1 MIIYN
6 VTTNIEKAEAERWLK
21 WMLETHIPQVME
33 TGMFL
38 DYTVCRLIGD
48 DDSDG
53 FNYVIQ
59 YKCES
64 MEIYKQYIKQFAPAL
79 REDVIKLFGDKFI
92 AYRSLLEVIK

>member
-6 VTTNIEKAEAERWLK
+6 VTTNIEKADAEEWLK
-21 WMLETHIPQVME
+21 WMLGTHIPQVMA

-38 DYTVCRLIGD
+38 DFSVLKLIGD
-48 DDSDG
+48 DDSG
-53 FNYVIQ
+53 GVNYVIQ

-64 MEIYKQYIKQFAPAL
+64 LETYHWYIKQFAPAL